1 MAKKPYLSVVVP
13 AYNEEALIG
22 KCLDSLSK
30 QSLDSSFYE
39 IIVIDNAS
47 TDKTAQ
53 IANRSGIE
61 VLKERRKSVVLAR
74 QKGVSAAKGEVI
86 VSADADTVYP
96 PGWLERIKRNF
107 DKDTSLI
114 ALAGWIYFKNTST
127 FYNLSF
133 AFSQEVNL
141 WLSRL
146 TGKFPQVYAANFAFK
161 KSALDEIGG
170 YPAHIPELGDQQYL
184 LYKFFKLGKVK
195 IDKRLSCHTSA
206 RRHKQKVKNLVVYNG
221 WYRIAGYLVN
231 RLLRRELIGPAPA
244 IRTTPSQ
251 KSRSGK

>member
-1 MAKKPYLSVVVP
+1 MAKKPYLSVIVP
-13 AYNEEALIG
+13 AYNEEELIG
-22 KCLDSLSK
+22 KCLNSLSK
-30 QSLDSSFYE
+30 QSLDDSFYE

-53 IANRSGIE
+53 VASKAGVK
-61 VLKERRKSVVLAR
+61 VLREGRKSVVLAR
-74 QKGVSAAKGEVI
+74 QKGVSIAKGEVI
-86 VSADADTVYP
+86 VSADADTIYP
-96 PGWLERIKRNF
+96 PGWLGRIKHNF
-107 DKDTSLI
+107 DKDPSLI

-133 AFSQEVNL
+133 ALSQEVNL
-141 WLSRL
+141 WLSQL

-170 YPAHIPELGDQQYL
+170 YPAHLPELGDQQYL

-206 RRHKQKVKNLVVYNG
+206 RRHKQKVKSLVVDNG
-221 WYRIAGYLVN
+221 WHRIAGYLVN
-231 RLLRRELIGPAPA
+231 RLLGRELIGPAPA
-244 IRTTPSQ
+244 VRN
-251 KSRSGK
+251 K